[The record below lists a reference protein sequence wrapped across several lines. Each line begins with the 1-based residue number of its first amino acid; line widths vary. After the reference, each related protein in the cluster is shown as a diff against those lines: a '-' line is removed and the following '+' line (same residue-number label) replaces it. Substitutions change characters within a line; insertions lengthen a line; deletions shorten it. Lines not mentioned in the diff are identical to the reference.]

1 VRVLIV
7 ASNISMRM
15 GGESVLP
22 FHYIRELSALGVE
35 CHAVA
40 HARVRDEL
48 MASEIRDAAR
58 FSFIEDAAIE
68 KAIHRLGK
76 RAPQAIR
83 DRVFMS
89 AIAAVTGARLARAA
103 RRIAREQK
111 IDVIHQPTPVS
122 PKFPS
127 FLANMPAPVVIGP
140 MNGGMTFPPAFAKE
154 YGQGSL
160 VLVRIGR
167 LLSGVLN
174 LVIRGKIDATTLL
187 VANERTR
194 AALPQVVDRSRVALL
209 PENGVDLALWNVD
222 KTQKPADPTFV
233 FVGRLIWL
241 KGVDL
246 LIKAFEKAPENAR
259 LLIIGDGPE
268 KEKLEKLA
276 ARSSSASR
284 IEFLGFLP
292 QSEARD
298 VLSKATARALPS
310 LHECAGA
317 VILEAFACRMPAI
330 ATDWGGPQEYISP
343 ETGILVAP
351 ASKEAFVDGLAQAM
365 IDLSSDGNR
374 AARMGEAARA
384 EIVAKFS
391 WRAKAQQMIEIY
403 RAAIEKA
410 AR

>member
-22 FHYIRELSALGVE
+22 FHYVRELSALGVD

-40 HARVRDEL
+40 HARVREEL

-68 KAIHRLGK
+68 KAIHKLGK

-89 AIAAVTGARLARAA
+89 AIAAVSGARLAGAA
-103 RRIAREQK
+103 RRIAREKK

-127 FLANMPAPVVIGP
+127 FLSNMPAPVVIGP

-160 VLVRIGR
+160 ALVRIGR

-174 LVIRGKIDATTLL
+174 ILIRGKIDATALL

-194 AALPQVVDRSRVALL
+194 AALPRVVDQSRVALL

-222 KTQKPADPTFV
+222 KAEKSADPTFV

-246 LIKAFEKAPENAR
+246 LIRAFEKAPDNAR
-259 LLIIGDGPE
+259 LIIIGDGPE
-268 KEKLEKLA
+268 KEKLEDLA
-276 ARSSSASR
+276 KHSSAAQR
-284 IEFLGFLP
+284 IEFLGFKP
-292 QSEARD
+292 QAEIRD
-298 VLSKATARALPS
+298 IVSKATALVLPS

-317 VILEAFACRMPAI
+317 VILEAFACRTAAI
-330 ATDWGGPQEYISP
+330 ATDWGGPQEYLSP
-343 ETGILVAP
+343 EKGILVAP
-351 ASKEAFVDGLAQAM
+351 TSKAEFIDGLAQAM
-365 IDLSSDGNR
+365 IELSTDRRR
-374 AARMGEAARA
+374 AGAMGEAAHA

-403 RAAIEKA
+403 RKAIKKA